1 MRTGYTDTFSDC
13 NDCFTLLIKHRLQ
26 AFCAHSSSCGCAV
39 WSNSMSCHFKRQKRI
54 PFVVRSILLFAA
66 RALKYN
72 KPRLWLLNLK
82 PRERTVE
89 GTLENSITLKTAE
102 REKLS
107 FLLCMAVK
115 MALKLFIHTQ
125 LLFCEDNRRWVDNFL
140 NIFLQFVF
148 VICTVSCRLRT
159 HCLMTSTLRD
169 SHFSAYKDLIYS
181 RYMYQSFNGDICI
194 FPLLPD
200 CVYNWIC
207 FWVELNTKS
216 NL

>member
-1 MRTGYTDTFSDC
+1 M
-13 NDCFTLLIKHRLQ
+13 I
-26 AFCAHSSSCGCAV
+26 A
-39 WSNSMSCHFKRQKRI
+39 
-54 PFVVRSILLFAA
+54 FVVRSILLFAA
-66 RALKYN
+66 KALKYN

-125 LLFCEDNRRWVDNFL
+125 LLFCEDNRRWGDNFL

-148 VICTVSCRLRT
+148 VICTVVQIVHSL
-159 HCLMTSTLRD
+159 
-169 SHFSAYKDLIYS
+169 
-181 RYMYQSFNGDICI
+181 FND
-194 FPLLPD
+194 
-200 CVYNWIC
+200 
-207 FWVELNTKS
+207 
-216 NL
+216 